1 MAAVG
6 EVEIEDRFEGFRGAA
21 DEPVVGDVDPLVDVG
36 GEDLAPIL
44 TKGSSTCS
52 E

>member
-6 EVEIEDRFEGFRGAA
+6 VVVIEDRFEGFGCFP
-21 DEPVVGDVDPLVDVG
+21 DEPVVADVDPLVDVG

-44 TKGSSTCS
+44 TKGRSTCS